1 MNYTLTETGVV
12 FLDRDL
18 SALGKRV
25 LDDCCSFLEDRGL
38 TYLATPSLMPTATF
52 TDQEVIAVPEQVV
65 GFDGDTGLTG
75 SAEQGIL
82 ERFRGQEVESQVI
95 YARNQCFRA
104 EARYEGLV
112 RCREFEKVEQF
123 SFSYED
129 EQEDRFDQLLQNG
142 LDFVEQ
148 LGLIPRVTDRTLLD
162 PGYHLKKYDIEVW
175 TGTYG
180 WLETHSC
187 TLFGREQ
194 SRRFGVT
201 GADCTVSNTGVAA
214 PRILVPLMEK
224 AGIDPWPKK
233 SQIFAASW

>member
-1 MNYTLTETGVV
+1 MNFKLTENGVV
-12 FLDRDL
+12 WLDAEL

-25 LDDCCSFLEDRGL
+25 LDDCCSFLEARGL
-38 TYLATPSLMPTATF
+38 TYLATPSLMPAATF
-52 TDQEVIAVPEQVV
+52 VDQEVIDVPTQVV
-65 GFDGDTGLTG
+65 GFDGETGLTG
-75 SAEQGIL
+75 SAEQGLL
-82 ERFRGQEVESQVI
+82 ERFRGQEVEPQRV

-104 EARYEGLV
+104 EAAYEGLV

-123 SFSYED
+123 AFSFAD
-129 EQEDRFDQLLQNG
+129 EQETAFEELLQNG
-142 LDFVEQ
+142 YDFVEQ
-148 LGLIPRVTDRTLLD
+148 LGLIPRITDRTLLD

-194 SRRFGVT
+194 TRRFGIS

-214 PRILVPLMEK
+214 PRILVPLMEQ

-233 SQIFAASW
+233 AQMFAATW